1 MNKKLFLIDGH
12 AMVYRAHYAFIN
24 RPLIN
29 SKGINTSAIAGFVRI
44 VWDILKRYE
53 PSHIGVCFDP
63 EGPTF
68 RHLQYEPYKANRDK
82 QPEDISIAIPI
93 IKDIMDGFQ
102 IPVFEVSGFEA
113 DDVIGTLAKKA
124 EEKGFEVFM
133 VTPDKDYGQL
143 VSEKIFMYK
152 PGRQGEEEILG
163 VDEILKKWEIKRID
177 QVIDMLGIQGD
188 SVDNIPGVRGI
199 GPKGAVKLLD
209 LYDNLE
215 GIYEHLDEIKGATK
229 SKLENARKEALLSKD
244 LATIKTD
251 VPLTFDLTDL
261 QRSPMNKEKLSGLF
275 KELEFRTIARTI
287 LSETQQPGVQQSLF
301 DDQVPKTEGKK
312 EQKAYSI
319 AKHSYE
325 TAKKD
330 YHLVDTHEGMRKLVD
345 ELKASDS
352 FCFDTETTSLDP
364 SRAELV
370 GIAFSARANL
380 AYYVPVPKEKDK
392 MDEIVSIFRPLLE
405 NERIVKV
412 GQNIKYDIQIL
423 KWHGVDVRGPFFDT
437 MIAHYLLEPD
447 QRHKLDYLSETLLNY
462 KMIPIEELIG
472 KRGKKQLS
480 MRDIDPRKVA
490 EYAAE
495 DADITYQLKELL
507 ETQIVE
513 AGLQS
518 VFEEIEMPLI
528 PVLASMEYEG
538 VRVDAEMLKNYSV
551 KLAETIESIEK
562 EIYDN
567 AGLRFNIA
575 SPKQVGEVL
584 FDRMKIP
591 YRWRKTSSG
600 QYSTS
605 EEKLVE
611 LAKDHKMV
619 YRILE
624 YRKLQ
629 KLKNTYVDTLPEL
642 IHPATGRIHSSYNQA
657 RAATGRLSSE
667 RPNLQNIPIR
677 DEAGRE
683 IRKAF
688 KPADDEHILMA
699 ADYSQIELRLIA
711 EMSGEE
717 AMLEAF
723 ESGQDI
729 HRTTAARVYQV
740 PLDQVTSDQRRN
752 AKTVNFSIIYGAGAT
767 NLSQQLNIKRAEAKT
782 LIENYFKQYQGLKQY
797 MDNTL
802 DFARENGYV
811 QTMLGRKRIL
821 RDINSRNG
829 MMRSNAERMAINTPI
844 QGTAADMIKKA
855 MISIQKA
862 LSKNKYRSKMILQV
876 HDELVFD
883 VYKPELDELTKLVKD
898 KMKNAIPG
906 LKVPIL
912 VDVGTGQNWLEA
924 H

>member
-1 MNKKLFLIDGH
+1 MKKLFLIDGH

-29 SKGINTSAIAGFVRI
+29 SKGINTSAVAGFVRM

-68 RHLQYEPYKANRDK
+68 RHDQYEPYKANRDK

-102 IPVFEVSGFEA
+102 IPVYEVPGFEA

-124 EEKGFEVFM
+124 EKKGFEVYM

-143 VSEKIFMYK
+143 VSEKVWMFK
-152 PGRQGEEEILG
+152 PGKQGQEEILG
-163 VDEILKKWEIKRID
+163 VKEVLEKWEISRVD

-188 SVDNIPGVRGI
+188 SVDNIPGVKGI
-199 GPKGAVKLLD
+199 GPKGAVKLLEEFD
-209 LYDNLE
+209 KLE
-215 GIYEHLDEIKGATK
+215 GIYENIDQVKGATK
-229 SKLENARKEALLSKD
+229 TKLEAAREEAILSKE

-251 VPLTFDLTDL
+251 VPLTFDVDDL
-261 QRSPMNKEKLSGLF
+261 QRSPMNKTKLSKLF
-275 KELEFRTIARTI
+275 KELEFRTIAKTI
-287 LSETQQPGVQQSLF
+287 LTEQNQPGVQQSLF
-301 DDQVPKTEGKK
+301 DDNEVTPPKQQAEP
-312 EQKAYSI
+312 YSI
-319 AKHSYE
+319 ARQNLSNAE
-325 TAKKD
+325 KD
-330 YHLVDTHEGMRKLVD
+330 YRLVDTTIGMESLAEQLLRQK
-345 ELKASDS
+345 E

-364 SRAELV
+364 SAAELV
-370 GIAFSARANL
+370 GIAFSYKENE
-380 AYYVPVPKEKDK
+380 AYYVPVPPDQQETVRVLEVFRKVLQDP
-392 MDEIVSIFRPLLE
+392 SILK
-405 NERIVKV
+405 I
-412 GQNIKYDIQIL
+412 GQNLKYDISVL
-423 KWHGVDVRGPFFDT
+423 KWQGLEVKGPFFDT

-472 KRGKKQLS
+472 KRGKKQMS
-480 MRDIDPRKVA
+480 MRDIAVERVVD
-490 EYAAE
+490 YAAE
-495 DADITYQLKELL
+495 DADITYQLKLLL
-507 ETQIVE
+507 EKQLEE
-513 AGLQS
+513 AGLNE
-518 VFEEIEMPLI
+518 VFSQIEMPLV
-528 PVLASMEYEG
+528 PVLSDMEYRG
-538 VRVDAEMLKNYSV
+538 VRVDSQMLRDYSKVLGRSIDEMEK
-551 KLAETIESIEK
+551 SIYEM
-562 EIYDN
+562 

-584 FDRMKIP
+584 FDRLKIP

-605 EEKLVE
+605 EEKLAE
-611 LAKDHKMV
+611 LATDNAIISK
-619 YRILE
+619 ILE
-624 YRKLQ
+624 FRKYQ
-629 KLKNTYVDTLPEL
+629 KLKNTYVDTLPQLVNES
-642 IHPATGRIHSSYNQA
+642 TGRIHSSYNQA

-688 KPADDEHILMA
+688 KAADKDHILMA

-717 AMLEAF
+717 AMLDAF
-723 ESGQDI
+723 QSGQDI
-729 HRTTAARVYQV
+729 HSSTAARVYQLPV
-740 PLDQVTSDQRRN
+740 NEVTADQRRN

-767 NLSQQLNIKRAEAKT
+767 NLSQQLNIKRTEATK
-782 LIENYFKQYQGLKQY
+782 LIENYFKQYRGLKQY
-797 MDNTL
+797 MDDTL
-802 DFARENGYV
+802 AFARENGYV
-811 QTMLGRKRIL
+811 QTMLGRKRVL

-829 MMRSNAERMAINTPI
+829 LMRSNAERMAINTPI

-855 MISIQKA
+855 MIHIHEAMIQDEFQ
-862 LSKNKYRSKMILQV
+862 SKMILQV

-883 VYKPELDELTKLVKD
+883 VYKPELDALTSLVVD

-906 LKVPIL
+906 LKVPII
-912 VDVGTGQNWLEA
+912 VDVGTGENWLEA